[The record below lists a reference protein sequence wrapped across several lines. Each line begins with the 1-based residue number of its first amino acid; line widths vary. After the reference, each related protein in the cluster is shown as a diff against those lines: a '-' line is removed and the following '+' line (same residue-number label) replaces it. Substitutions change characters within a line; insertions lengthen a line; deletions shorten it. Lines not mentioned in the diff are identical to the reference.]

1 MNFKLYIKQFMFHI
15 VVNVIV
21 SASNST
27 FLD

>member
-1 MNFKLYIKQFMFHI
+1 MNFKLYIKKFIFYV